1 VRRRRT
7 NLGRRPA
14 DAEAVRRA
22 HMFDVLTEKLQAVL
36 RGLRGKGR
44 LSDGDV
50 AAACREI
57 RLALLEAD
65 VNFKVVRDFVNR
77 IRERAVGQEVM
88 ESLSPGQQV
97 VKIVRD
103 ELAALLGGESAELDV
118 GGTAPVVMMVGLQ
131 GGGKTTTSGKLAL
144 LLKGKGKRPLLVAA
158 DLRRA
163 AAVEQLRVVGEQ
175 VGVPVFEGG
184 GNEPVGMVEA
194 AVLRAESEGFSPVIV
209 DTAGR
214 THVDEELMAELV
226 VMKERTAPREVLLVL
241 DAMTGQDAVN
251 VAEQFDRAVGVSGVI
266 LTKLDG
272 DARGGAALSVRA
284 VTGRPIKFVGVGER
298 LEALEEFHPERMASR
313 ILGMGDVLTLIERAE
328 AAFEEREAEELE
340 KQLRERQFNLEDFM
354 RELQRLNKMGPLE
367 HLVGMIPGMQALR
380 GQMPVEVDA
389 KRVKRMAAIVESMTP
404 EERREPDVIDGSR
417 RRRIARGSGVSRQ
430 EVNTL
435 LKQFRQMRAMIA
447 QLMAAEQRGRPFG
460 RMGVPRLRG

>member
-1 VRRRRT
+1 M
-7 NLGRRPA
+7 L
-14 DAEAVRRA
+14 
-22 HMFDVLTEKLQAVL
+22 DVLTAKLQAVL

-44 LSDGDV
+44 LSEGDV
-50 AAACREI
+50 SAACREI

-77 IRERAVGQEVM
+77 IREKAAGKEVM

-97 VKIVRD
+97 VGIVRD
-103 ELAALLGGESAELDV
+103 ELVELLGGASAELDL
-118 GGTAPVVMMVGLQ
+118 GEATAVMLMVGLQ
-131 GGGKTTTSGKLAL
+131 GGGKTTTCGKLAL
-144 LLKGKGKRPLLVAA
+144 LLKGKGKRPLLVAT

-175 VGVPVFEGG
+175 VGTAVFEGSG
-184 GNEPVGMVEA
+184 DDPVGIVEA
-194 AVLRAESEGFSPVIV
+194 AVSHASRAGLSPVIV

-214 THVDEELMAELV
+214 THVDQELMSELV
-226 VMKERTAPREVLLVL
+226 VMKERTAPAEVLLVL

-251 VAEQFDRAVGVSGVI
+251 VAQEFDRAVGISGVI

-284 VTGRPIKFVGVGER
+284 VTGRPIKLVGVGEK
-298 LEALEEFHPERMASR
+298 LEALEPFHPDRMASR

-328 AAFEEREAEELE
+328 AAYEEREAEELE
-340 KQLRERQFNLEDFM
+340 KKLRERQFDLEDFM
-354 RELQRLNKMGPLE
+354 RELGRLSKMGPLE
-367 HLVGMIPGMQALR
+367 HLVGMIPGVQAMR
-380 GQMPVEVDA
+380 GKAGGPGMPLEVDP
-389 KRVKRMAAIVESMTP
+389 KQVKRMRAIVQSMTA
-404 EERREPDVIDGSR
+404 EERRKPDMIDGSR

-430 EVNTL
+430 EVNLL

-447 QLMAAEQRGRPFG
+447 QLLAAEQSGRPFSG
-460 RMGVPRLRG
+460 RAGKRMGVPRFGV